1 MQELLNIIKNGKEF
15 SINDDLFPLQELILD
30 FLLELEDNVEANK
43 VLKNEYIWSA
53 MALLLQ
59 KKVMNLRYFGI
70 IPEPENQ

>member
-53 MALLLQ
+53 MGLLLQ